1 MVEYTIASVPDPTDP
16 PRKTKRAKRPEP
28 DFDPSKPHATI
39 ELETADLLNMGQSG
53 LVQPVVNKTRELQT
67 SDLEELY
74 DGAPVE
80 ESKIIVDLGP
90 DPNAQPN
97 VVVDPALEHAA
108 RAVTITDARRTT
120 KISTPINVQRVTA
133 TVPRVEVSTPRTITR
148 SRASKPRGMGLVVFV
163 YVVSAAALAVSIYL
177 RWFA

>member
-1 MVEYTIASVPDPTDP
+1 VVEYTIASVPDPTDP

-108 RAVTITDARRTT
+108 RAVT
-120 KISTPINVQRVTA
+120 
-133 TVPRVEVSTPRTITR
+133 R